1 MKTGNHF
8 KSGMLRKSLF
18 ILAAVILFS
27 LLFACKKKNEGL
39 LELDSNGKYTPVD
52 GDLYIGIIYRF
63 EADRDATLELYTI
76 CDASGNVSDC
86 GKNCHTDEPFDK
98 ERYIGMN
105 YIDAFDLFLHDH
117 EKQVEGRKR
126 EMIDVPILEGD
137 ENRDKYSEKFG
148 ALADRNGFPHE
159 VGFVSEDKKRFL
171 DIIANSTEE
180 QVRRLAEEEAR
191 KEEEERLRKEEE
203 ERRKNEPEKSE
214 EPPIDPN
221 APADVASQADLEKL
235 YKEGHYI
242 FNQTADFTI
251 DLGKSNIDGIHM
263 ECNGHALTVKGTIKE
278 GGKAGREGGVA
289 VMEIFN
295 SGRLDLSRITFDES
309 SFDPDKWVGSF
320 CHIEVYET
328 NINNIILP
336 AGIINRQEIDPKCP
350 YKGYVYYDTN
360 QEGTALGIGYNGP
373 EISYEDLQVQEKT
386 LVEEILTLGQTADY
400 GQGDQ
405 GGGFSR
411 DIWTKVELDMGSV
424 DLPNQD
430 YMHLKLMPGAY
441 LKVTGTIG
449 VTGGRLGWEVTEAD
463 QLDITGLTLVKK
475 HPSPDVMKIDFNPSE
490 GIVDDMV
497 KPKAGNGKISISKG
511 SDSVAITIW

>member
-180 QVRRLAEEEAR
+180 QVRRLRLTRMHRRMWLPRQILRNFTKKGITYLTRLPILQLIWASRILTVFIWNATGM
-191 KEEEERLRKEEE
+191 RLR
-203 ERRKNEPEKSE
+203 
-214 EPPIDPN
+214 
-221 APADVASQADLEKL
+221 
-235 YKEGHYI
+235 
-242 FNQTADFTI
+242 
-251 DLGKSNIDGIHM
+251 
-263 ECNGHALTVKGTIKE
+263 
-278 GGKAGREGGVA
+278 
-289 VMEIFN
+289 
-295 SGRLDLSRITFDES
+295 
-309 SFDPDKWVGSF
+309 
-320 CHIEVYET
+320 
-328 NINNIILP
+328 
-336 AGIINRQEIDPKCP
+336 
-350 YKGYVYYDTN
+350 
-360 QEGTALGIGYNGP
+360 
-373 EISYEDLQVQEKT
+373 
-386 LVEEILTLGQTADY
+386 
-400 GQGDQ
+400 
-405 GGGFSR
+405 
-411 DIWTKVELDMGSV
+411 
-424 DLPNQD
+424 
-430 YMHLKLMPGAY
+430 
-441 LKVTGTIG
+441 
-449 VTGGRLGWEVTEAD
+449 
-463 QLDITGLTLVKK
+463 
-475 HPSPDVMKIDFNPSE
+475 
-490 GIVDDMV
+490 
-497 KPKAGNGKISISKG
+497 
-511 SDSVAITIW
+511 